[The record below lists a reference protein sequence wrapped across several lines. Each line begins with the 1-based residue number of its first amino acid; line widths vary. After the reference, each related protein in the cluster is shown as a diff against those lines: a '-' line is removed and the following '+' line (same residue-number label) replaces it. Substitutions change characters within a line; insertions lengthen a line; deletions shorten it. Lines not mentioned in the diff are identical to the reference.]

1 MSYRYLLLTLVL
13 LFPMHPAFAGDT
25 KVGGCDLKR
34 VFNVTDNKEFLDFDA
49 AFHKALKA
57 GDPTSI
63 SLLVK
68 FPLHV
73 THGDDRGISM
83 DDARTLEAA
92 FDEAFPK
99 VVRDAVLNEQPKDY
113 FCTEDRFIY
122 DDGKGEVDVK
132 QVDVGG
138 AKEFRVTGVAVMQ
151 DDATTSSKGFKAA
164 LICHTPKYR
173 IIVDTDESDRSRYRA
188 WIKPHEGFDKPDME
202 IVGGTYEGGGSGMC
216 GYSAWAFKNG
226 KTLYT
231 VSELGCTDGSE
242 PKGSIGS
249 VRISATDNPDHPIET
264 LWCYQ

>member
-1 MSYRYLLLTLVL
+1 MSYRPLLLALL
-13 LFPMHPAFAGDT
+13 MLFPMHPALAADT
-25 KVGGCDLKR
+25 QVGGCDLKR
-34 VFNVTDNKEFLDFDA
+34 VFDVNDNKDFLDFDA
-49 AFHKALKA
+49 AFRKALKS
-57 GDPTSI
+57 GDSASI
-63 SLLVK
+63 ALLVK
-68 FPLHV
+68 FPLNI
-73 THGDDRGISM
+73 THGDNRDITM
-83 DDARTLEAA
+83 NDARTLETA
-92 FDEAFPK
+92 FGEAFPK

-151 DDATTSSKGFKAA
+151 DDAATSPKGLKAR

-173 IIVDTDESDRSRYRA
+173 IIVDTDEDDKARYRA

-202 IVGGTYEGGGSGMC
+202 IVGGTYEGGGSGIC

-231 VSELGCTDGSE
+231 VSELGCTNGSE
-242 PKGSIGS
+242 PKDTIGS
-249 VRISATDNPDHPIET
+249 VEIATTDNPDNPIET
-264 LWCYQ
+264 LWCYR